1 MSKTKYRIRNWRQ
14 YNKSLV
20 QRGSITIWFS
30 EDSIDK
36 WSAEKEK
43 GKKGRPFTYSD
54 DALLTAL
61 VIRSVF
67 HLPLR
72 ALEGFLQSIV
82 FLMGVKL
89 VIPCYTQISRRAKS
103 LGEELAKLS
112 NKSVKDLV
120 IDSTGLKVYGE
131 GEWKVR
137 KHGIGKRRTWR
148 KLHLAVDPISHA
160 IILESLTENSVADC
174 EVLPDILDKAPD
186 SVKRYYGDGAYDT
199 NGCYRSCH
207 SNGIE
212 PIVPPQKNA
221 VYREN
226 APPHMD
232 DRNHSILEILGL
244 GGDDNARKLWKRLKK
259 YHLRS
264 LSETAMFR
272 FKTLFGGDL
281 KSKNLNTQQAEV
293 KAKCIALNTMTS
305 LGMPRSKRIAP

>member
-1 MSKTKYRIRNWRQ
+1 MSKTKYRIRNWKQ

-30 EDSIDK
+30 EDSIGK
-36 WSAEKEK
+36 WSAEKEQ

-54 DALLTAL
+54 DAILTAL
-61 VIRSVF
+61 IIRSVF

-82 FLMGVKL
+82 FLMRITL

-103 LGEELAKLS
+103 LGKELAKLS

-120 IDSTGLKVYGE
+120 VDSTGLKVYGE

-137 KHGIGKRRTWR
+137 KHGIGKRRTWK
-148 KLHLAVDPISHA
+148 KLHLAVDPDSHS

-174 EVLPDILDKAPD
+174 EVLPGILDEAPD
-186 SVKRYYGDGAYDT
+186 SVERCYGDGAYDT
-199 NGCYRSCH
+199 NDCYQSCH
-207 SNGIE
+207 DNDIE
-212 PIVPPQKNA
+212 PIIPPQKNA
-221 VYREN
+221 VYHED
-226 APPHMD
+226 APPHMNY
-232 DRNHSILEILGL
+232 RNHSVLEILGL
-244 GGDDNARKLWKRLKK
+244 GGNDDACKLWKRLKK

-272 FKTLFGGDL
+272 FKVLFGGNL
-281 KSKNLNTQQAEV
+281 KSRNLSTQQAEV
-293 KAKCIALNTMTS
+293 KAKCMALNIMTS
-305 LGMPRSKRIAP
+305 LGMPQSERIAS